1 MVLLQLNQLL
11 ESQNSM
17 IIIDIIQPREDIAIE
32 ISKYLIEKR
41 YAIQAHIDTNTILNS
56 TGEIKTIRL
65 FFVTKA
71 LLFDLI
77 YRDINE
83 KFYSEELLIYAT
95 PVSHIS
101 HDFGEMLRMKLKAV

>member
-1 MVLLQLNQLL
+1 
-11 ESQNSM
+11 M
-17 IIIDIIQPREDIAIE
+17 IIIDIIQPKEDVAFQ
-32 ISKYLIEKR
+32 ISKYLIEQR